1 MKANKPKEQEE
12 EEGEEKKRKPN
23 KTVDK
28 GYKP

>member
-28 GYKP
+28 GYKL